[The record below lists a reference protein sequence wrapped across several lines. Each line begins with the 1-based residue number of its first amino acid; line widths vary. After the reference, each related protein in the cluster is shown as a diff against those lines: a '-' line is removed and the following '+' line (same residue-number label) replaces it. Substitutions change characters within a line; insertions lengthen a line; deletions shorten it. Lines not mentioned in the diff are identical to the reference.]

1 MEIEI
6 SSIGDVCEFS
16 RGLTYKKADEAEYS
30 ANAVLRAN
38 NITLEAGKINF
49 DDVKYISDK
58 IEIPE
63 SKKVKKGSL
72 LICTASGSKKH
83 LGKIVLVDK
92 DMDFAFGGFMGM
104 LTPNE
109 KIDSK
114 YLYWLTQSKAYSEFI
129 GGLSDGANINNL
141 KFSQLTS
148 FPVPLVPIPE
158 QKRIVA
164 LLDTVFADLEQ
175 TRAKTEQNLKNARE
189 LFDSYLQ
196 QVFIQK
202 GDGWVETTLG
212 NVAKFKNGLN
222 FSQSSKG
229 EELTIVGVKDFK
241 SHFMVPF
248 EQLNTIQI
256 DGDLSEEYELKK
268 NDIITV
274 RSNGNKRLIG
284 RCLLMGTPISKTS
297 YSGFTIRIRLIED
310 NICPE
315 FLTYYMKSSSTH
327 ELLINSGEGA
337 NISNLNQK
345 ILTALPVTYPSYE
358 QQCELVKN
366 IKRIETESNSLTR
379 IYTEKLDSIDELKKS
394 ILQKA
399 FSGELI
405 TTAN

>member
-1 MEIEI
+1 MDWPVVKLADLCDILDNLRKPI
-6 SSIGDVCEFS
+6 
-16 RGLTYKKADEAEYS
+16 TKKDRVEGPYPYYGATGILSYVDDYIFDEKLVLVGEDGAKWGAGENS
-30 ANAVLRAN
+30 AFKIDGKAWVNNHAHVVRPLREKLLDQWLIYYLN
-38 NITLEAGKINF
+38 GQDLSDFITGMTVPKLNQGKL
-49 DDVKYISDK
+49 K
-58 IEIPE
+58 EIPIPLP
-63 SKKVKKGSL
+63 SL
-72 LICTASGSKKH
+72 
-83 LGKIVLVDK
+83 
-92 DMDFAFGGFMGM
+92 
-104 LTPNE
+104 
-109 KIDSK
+109 
-114 YLYWLTQSKAYSEFI
+114 Y
-129 GGLSDGANINNL
+129 
-141 KFSQLTS
+141 
-148 FPVPLVPIPE
+148 E

-164 LLDTVFADLEQ
+164 ILDQAFADLEQ
-175 TRAKTEQNLKNARE
+175 VRAKTEQNLKNARE

-196 QVFIQK
+196 QVFSQR
-202 GDGWVETTLG
+202 GEGWRETTLG
-212 NVAKFKNGLN
+212 SVAKFKNGLN

-248 EQLNTIQI
+248 EQLDTIKI

-310 NICPE
+310 NICPK
-315 FLTYYMKSSSTH
+315 FLTYYMKSPSTH

-366 IKRIETESNSLTR
+366 IKTIETESNSLMR

-399 FSGELI
+399 FSCELT
-405 TTAN
+405 TTA

>member
-1 MEIEI
+1 M
-6 SSIGDVCEFS
+6 DW
-16 RGLTYKKADEAEYS
+16 K
-30 ANAVLRAN
+30 
-38 NITLEAGKINF
+38 
-49 DDVKYISDK
+49 SDSLLNLCNMYQPK
-58 IEIPE
+58 TI
-63 SKKVKKGSL
+63 SKKMLVEDGKYLVYGANGVIGHYDQYNHDTPQL
-72 LICTASGSKKH
+72 LITCRGATCGSVNTTKGKVWINGNAMVVAPKDERLNLRYLEYVFLGGINLSSAISGAAQPQ
-83 LGKIVLVDK
+83 I
-92 DMDFAFGGFMGM
+92 
-104 LTPNE
+104 TRE
-109 KIDSK
+109 
-114 YLYWLTQSKAYSEFI
+114 
-129 GGLSDGANINNL
+129 GLSPL
-141 KFSQLTS
+141 MVHYPPTS
-148 FPVPLVPIPE
+148 E

-164 LLDTVFADLEQ
+164 ILDQAFADLEQ
-175 TRAKTEQNLKNARE
+175 VRAKTEQNLKNARE

-196 QVFIQK
+196 QVFSQR
-202 GDGWVETTLG
+202 GEGWRETTLG
-212 NVAKFKNGLN
+212 SVAKFKNGLN

-248 EQLNTIQI
+248 EQLDTIKI

-310 NICPE
+310 NICPK
-315 FLTYYMKSSSTH
+315 FLTYYMKSPSTH

-345 ILTALPVTYPSYE
+345 ILTALPVTYPNYE

-366 IKRIETESNSLTR
+366 IKTIETESNFLMR

-399 FSGELI
+399 FSCELT
-405 TTAN
+405 TTA

>member
-1 MEIEI
+1 MKLAYQSTLDELCNVEYGTRVVNKRDGG
-6 SSIGDVCEFS
+6 SIYPVYGGGGATFKMDSYNREDRLVVARFAMSAQCTRFVDGKFFLNDS
-16 RGLTYKKADEAEYS
+16 GLTLSPKNADLSALYLSYQLLSLNDEIYS
-30 ANAVLRAN
+30 IAR
-38 NITLEAGKINF
+38 
-49 DDVKYISDK
+49 
-58 IEIPE
+58 
-63 SKKVKKGSL
+63 
-72 LICTASGSKKH
+72 
-83 LGKIVLVDK
+83 
-92 DMDFAFGGFMGM
+92 
-104 LTPNE
+104 
-109 KIDSK
+109 
-114 YLYWLTQSKAYSEFI
+114 
-129 GGLSDGANINNL
+129 DGANINNL

-399 FSGELI
+399 
-405 TTAN
+405 

>member
-1 MEIEI
+1 MEWETAKLGDLAQINYGYTAKASFEI
-6 SSIGDVCEFS
+6 NGPKFLRITDIQDGVVNWPTVPSCELSESDFIKHKLETGDIVFARTGATTGKSFLINEVENSVAASYLIRLRLSCDKVLPEFVYVFFQTKQYWD
-16 RGLTYKKADEAEYS
+16 L
-30 ANAVLRAN
+30 V
-38 NITLEAGKINF
+38 EAGSTGSAQGGFNASKLSNLEINF
-49 DDVKYISDK
+49 
-58 IEIPE
+58 PT
-63 SKKVKKGSL
+63 L
-72 LICTASGSKKH
+72 
-83 LGKIVLVDK
+83 
-92 DMDFAFGGFMGM
+92 
-104 LTPNE
+104 
-109 KIDSK
+109 
-114 YLYWLTQSKAYSEFI
+114 
-129 GGLSDGANINNL
+129 
-141 KFSQLTS
+141 
-148 FPVPLVPIPE
+148 PE

-358 QQCELVKN
+358 QQCELVKHT
-366 IKRIETESNSLTR
+366 KTIETESNSLTR